1 MFVHCQININLWQYI
16 EILYD
21 LPYLILKFSR
31 KGLTMKTYKIIMLLT
46 YISIASASAVI
57 INPALPDIAREFD
70 LSSGAVEWLVSI
82 FLLGYVLGQ
91 IIYGPIAKRYGDVVN
106 LGLGLLIMSVLVTWS
121 IY

>member
-1 MFVHCQININLWQYI
+1 
-16 EILYD
+16 
-21 LPYLILKFSR
+21 
-31 KGLTMKTYKIIMLLT
+31 MLLT

-121 IY
+121 IYYGIRIIFWAFMYF

>member
-1 MFVHCQININLWQYI
+1 MFVHCQININLCQYI

-21 LPYLILKFSR
+21 LPYLIPKFSR

-46 YISIASASAVI
+46 YISIASAFAVI

-70 LSSGAVEWLVSI
+70 LLSGVVEWLVSI

-91 IIYGPIAKRYGDVVN
+91 IIYGPIAKRYGDVVS
-106 LGLGLLIMSVLVTWS
+106 LEGIC
-121 IY
+121 